1 MKDKNRNIESAI
13 TDYFLETEYNN
24 IKEFL
29 SEEVSNKELYD
40 TNKSKHLRKIMFLSK
55 AISNKIKDENLLN
68 VVLDKFQFAINK
80 NSDKHLEFINQVVY
94 GNGVRTFY
102 RSLDQLSREEI
113 SEMIRDKNLVEILEK
128 LETEDE
134 NF

>member
-13 TDYFLETEYNN
+13 TDYFLETDYDN

-40 TNKSKHLRKIMFLSK
+40 ANKSKHLKKIMFLSK
-55 AISNKIKDENLLN
+55 AISNKIKDENILS
-68 VVLDKFQFAINK
+68 VVLDKFQSAINK

-113 SEMIRDKNLVEILEK
+113 SEMIKDKNLLEILEK
-128 LETEDE
+128 LEADE